1 MRRYTLRVPQ
11 GSASRYE
18 RELNDEQR
26 AVVLAGEG
34 PTLVI
39 AGAGSGKTRVVT
51 YRVARLLET
60 GVPAEAILLVTFT
73 NKAAREMLHR
83 VEVATGRPTRGLWG
97 GTFHHV
103 GNLVLR
109 RHADLLGYDRGFSIL
124 DRSDARELLDAC
136 AADLGFKGTGV
147 RFPSGEVVGDLLS
160 RAVNTGQPLETVL
173 AERAPRLLPFAD
185 AILAVAA
192 RYQARKRAMGAMDF
206 DDLLLRWMQLL
217 VEHPPVLERYQRL
230 FRHILVDEYQDT
242 NRLQGDLVDR
252 LAAFHRN
259 LMVVGDDAQ
268 SIYAFRGAHF
278 ANIMDFPRR
287 YPDARLFRLETN
299 YRSTPEILDLA
310 NAAIAP
316 NVRQFPKTLR
326 AARPSGPRPALVPVR
341 DEAQQAAFVA
351 QRLLELADE
360 GRPLSDIAVLY
371 RSHYQSLELQ
381 LELTRRGVPF
391 ELRSGLRF
399 FEQAH
404 VKDVTAYLKVAAN
417 PRDELAWRRLLKLWP
432 RIGSAT
438 ADKLWSALAQTSDP
452 LTVATRGDLLPLVPR
467 AGRSGFAGCVATLRA
482 VADAERRDRPAA
494 QIEAVLETGYEAYLA
509 ARYPD
514 AANRLEDLRQLALF
528 ARRYESTEAF
538 LSELALLGEVGG
550 EDVVGGGDD
559 ADEGR
564 VVLSTI
570 HQAKG
575 LEWGAVFLV
584 WVVEGKLPS
593 ARSSAEPDALEEER
607 RLFYVAVTRAKD
619 ELYLVYPQLA
629 RDFQQTVAIQR
640 PSRFVQD
647 LPASLYELW
656 EVGEEVAPLAGE
668 RAAGGRAALSGT
680 TDED

>member
-1 MRRYTLRVPQ
+1 MRRYTLRVPP
-11 GSASRYE
+11 GAASRYDQ
-18 RELNDEQR
+18 ELNDEQR

-34 PTLVI
+34 PVLVI

-60 GVPAEAILLVTFT
+60 GVPPESILLVTFT

-83 VEVATGRPTRGLWG
+83 VEVATGRPTRGLSG

-124 DRSDARELLDAC
+124 DRADARDLLDAS
-136 AADLGFKGTGV
+136 AADLGVKGTGV
-147 RFPSGEVVGDLLS
+147 RFPAGEVVGDLLS
-160 RAVNTGQPLETVL
+160 RAINTGQPLEAVV
-173 AERAPRLLPFAD
+173 AERAPRLSHLMD
-185 AILAVAA
+185 ALLAVAT

-217 VEHPPVLERYQRL
+217 VEHPSVLERYQRL
-230 FRHILVDEYQDT
+230 FRHVLVDEYQDT

-252 LAAFHRN
+252 LAGGHRN

-278 ANIMDFPRR
+278 ANIMEFPRR

-310 NAAIAP
+310 NAAIAQ

-326 AARPSGPRPALVPVR
+326 AVRASGERPALVPLR
-341 DEAQQAAFVA
+341 DEAQQATFVA
-351 QRLLELADE
+351 QRLLEVADE

-432 RIGSAT
+432 RIGTAT
-438 ADKLWSALAQTSDP
+438 ADKLWTALAQTSDP
-452 LTVATRGDLLPLVPR
+452 LAVAVRGDLLAIVPKVGR
-467 AGRSGFAGCVATLRA
+467 AGFAGCAATLRA
-482 VADAERRDRPAA
+482 VTDAGRRDHPGS
-494 QIEAVLETGYEAYLA
+494 QIEAVLEEGYESHLA

-528 ARRYESTEAF
+528 ARRYDSTEAF

-550 EDVVGGGDD
+550 EEAADAGDD

-575 LEWGAVFLV
+575 LEWGAVFLL

-593 ARSSAEPDALEEER
+593 ARSSGDPDALEEER
-607 RLFYVAVTRAKD
+607 RLFYVAVTRARD
-619 ELYLVYPQLA
+619 ELYLTYPQLA
-629 RDFQQTVAIQR
+629 RDFQQVVAIQR

-647 LPASLYELW
+647 VPDTLYELW
-656 EVGEEVAPLAGE
+656 DVGEGPGE
-668 RAAGGRAALSGT
+668 GMLPSPAAALPEETGGDS
-680 TDED
+680 